1 MKLKDIKS
9 IDDVTLVELLEI
21 LEKELGINV
30 EDFLLKMF
38 TRKME
43 YKIKDLLDLSINE
56 FEEILPSDI
65 EKELKNNKL
74 KTYIAQS
81 GMNNSKKVKEE
92 ILLNIY
98 INQPIEKKQTL
109 SEIKNLLL
117 KDKDYL
123 VCVDIENKNGEIKY
137 DIVMNGSAKKVEDI
151 KNANLRNLVKL
162 SINEILSIEDLSSI
176 VKYKSLDEAI
186 LEKLLLDFNKK
197 NKILKNSIE
206 DLSEDNTDKVR
217 ERIEKIVSELERRKD
232 PEDENEFKQYFKDF
246 LMNNTQ
252 YIDTNKLLMNSATRL
267 ILSIKTKK
275 GETNKYIHL
284 NETGEEPELAM
295 KTSIYFLRNLYNE
308 LKRNTKAK
316 NMIYSLYGKDGEKVI
331 DVYLEYIKDFLSRC
345 TEDNYLTDANIQEI
359 HEKIKAGELPE
370 SLEERR
376 IANIDIDDLLNLSKS
391 FELQEDKEGK
401 EKLKECSVDLIN
413 YLKNE
418 KLLSDE
424 GIIELYI
431 EGKFSK
437 DILENIELPDI
448 SDKYYINTYKRL
460 YGETLNDRNLEKI
473 KKFSRF
479 ANYCD
484 NASKNG
490 KLDKYDM
497 FLDFMEEYGEDNI
510 LDLYKLE
517 AISLEECVDYVGT
530 DILDKMFESTNRTI
544 QPIEL
549 RKLYYD
555 GVLDFNKMSSLINKI
570 PTEEEKYMTII
581 TIFPDEEDSKI
592 RKDLIDNTI
601 VVDSSVQGNG
611 KRKGKDID
619 IDNDDKDKGKNYKK
633 HITDSTYR
641 FQLIKNLDEK
651 YYAEMTKDG
660 HIVLT
665 LPKFKKVIIEKIL
678 DKNRQEGYGAATY
691 ILDEDYYRENEEEI
705 NQEGKIDRTKLVETN
720 KNNEAKKIRH
730 TIRTWG
736 KDVKTYFESL
746 QGTEYTK
753 EESEKIDEIIEKIK
767 NSERLVGD

>member
-1 MKLKDIKS
+1 MKLKDIKN
-9 IDDVTLVELLEI
+9 IDDVTVVELLEI
-21 LEKELGINV
+21 LEKELDMDTESI
-30 EDFLLKMF
+30 LLKMF
-38 TRKME
+38 SEEKE
-43 YKIKDLLDLSINE
+43 YEIKASLDSSLDKLGGRLTEDLR
-56 FEEILPSDI
+56 
-65 EKELKNNKL
+65 KELKRKL
-74 KTYIAQS
+74 LKSYILQS
-81 GMNNSKKVKEE
+81 DFNYSKELKEK
-92 ILLNIY
+92 ILLNIC
-98 INQPIEKKQTL
+98 ISQTIEKKQKI
-109 SEIKNLLL
+109 SEIKSLLL
-117 KDKDYL
+117 KDKDFVVYASIN
-123 VCVDIENKNGEIKY
+123 DKNEIKY
-137 DIVMNGSAKKVEDI
+137 QIIMSNSQKKVDDI
-151 KNANLRNLVKL
+151 KSDNLRNLVKL
-162 SINEILSIEDLSSI
+162 SINEIISVEDLPSMI
-176 VKYKSLDEAI
+176 KYKSLDEAI
-186 LEKLLLDFNKK
+186 IEKLLLDFDKK
-197 NKILKNSIE
+197 MGVLNYPIGN
-206 DLSEDNTDKVR
+206 LSGNETEKVR
-217 ERIEKIVSELERRKD
+217 ERAEQILYELEEKKDSKDEAEFRK
-232 PEDENEFKQYFKDF
+232 YFKDF
-246 LMNNTQ
+246 LIDNIQ
-252 YIDTNKLLMNSATRL
+252 YIDTNKLLMNSATKL
-267 ILSIKTKK
+267 ILGIKTKK

-284 NETGEEPELAM
+284 NDIGEDPELAM
-295 KTSIYFLRNLYNE
+295 KMSICFLEHIYKE
-308 LKRNTKAK
+308 LDKNSKAK
-316 NMIYSLYGKDGEKVI
+316 NINCPLYGGDGKLII
-331 DVYLEYIKDFLSRC
+331 DVDLKYIKNFLFRC

-376 IANIDIDDLLNLSKS
+376 IANIDIDDLLNLSKA
-391 FELQEDKEGK
+391 FELQEDKEDK

-418 KLLSDE
+418 KLLTDE

-431 EGKFSK
+431 EGKFNK

-490 KLDKYDM
+490 KFDKYDM

-611 KRKGKDID
+611 KRKGKDLD
-619 IDNDDKDKGKNYKK
+619 IDNDDKDKGKDYKK

-691 ILDEDYYRENEEEI
+691 VLDEDYYRENEEEI
-705 NQEGKIDRTKLVETN
+705 NQEGKIDRTKLVEAN